1 MGEESPEAWEK
12 VARLNPGNVSNQR
25 AAWKEPPCEHTQ
37 YAAPLHWIVTMP
49 MDRTKYPNNW
59 DEIANTVKDQ
69 AGWKCEQCGLQCRFP
84 GEQFDTH
91 KRTLTVAHINHV
103 EMDCRPENL
112 VALCPRCHLAYDQ
125 TRKVMQRLAK
135 KRIKSVAESTLF

>member
-1 MGEESPEAWEK
+1 MDGVDHSSGQLLR
-12 VARLNPGNVSNQR
+12 VFGRHNVSNQR
-25 AAWKEPPCEHTQ
+25 AAWKEPPCENAR

-49 MDRTKYPNNW
+49 MDRSKYPPDW
-59 DEIANTVKDQ
+59 DDIAERVKEQ
-69 AGWKCEQCGLQCRFP
+69 AGWKCEQCRLQCRFP

-135 KRIKSVAESTLF
+135 KRIKSVAKSVLF